1 MATKELM
8 FGCDSISTAVSVSWN
23 DDEAGYTVYI
33 QGPLVID
40 DAGEL
45 VMSEAPSLTF
55 DTLAEALREAAD
67 AMESIGG
74 EDWYGYES
82 DLEDD
87 DED

>member
-1 MATKELM
+1 MVKELI
-8 FGCDSISTAVSVSWN
+8 FGCDSMPTTVSVSWSDN
-23 DDEAGYTVYI
+23 EAGYTVYI
-33 QGPLVID
+33 QGPLAID
-40 DAGEL
+40 DAGDL
-45 VMSEAPSLTF
+45 DMSEAPSLTF

-87 DED
+87 ED